1 MKLWGG
7 RFTKSTDSA
16 TDHFHSSISFDQR
29 MYKEDIEGSI
39 AHAKMLGKQGIIPV
53 EDSIAI
59 QKALKEILGEIEEGK
74 IEFSEAAEDIH
85 MNIETILT
93 ERIGDAG
100 KRLHTGRSRNDQVAL
115 DLRMYNKKEI
125 IKIKAMVKELIKV
138 LTDIAE
144 KNTFTIMPGY
154 THLQKAQPVTLAHH
168 LLAYAEMFKRDY
180 ERLSD
185 AYRRTDVMPLGSGA
199 LAGTTY
205 PLDREYVCEL
215 LGFSAVTLNSMD
227 GVADRDFC
235 IDLLTALSTIM
246 MHLSRFCEEIIL
258 WSTNEFKFIELS
270 DAYSTGSSIMPQK
283 KNPDMAELIRG
294 KTGRV
299 YGNLLGLLTTLKG
312 LPLTYNKDMQEDKEA
327 VFGAI
332 DTVKMCLP
340 VFTNMLSTATFLKD
354 NMLHGAKGGFS
365 NATDA
370 ADYLTKKGVPFRDSH
385 EILGRLVLY
394 CIEKN
399 CMLEDLTMTEL
410 KAISP
415 VFGEDYYEAVT
426 LESCVNGRSLIGG
439 PAPAQTVKVIEI
451 NKKWLEENK

>member
-125 IKIKAMVKELIKV
+125 IEIKAMVKELIKV

-426 LESCVNGRSLIGG
+426 LERCVNGRSLIGG

>member
-1 MKLWGG
+1 
-7 RFTKSTDSA
+7 
-16 TDHFHSSISFDQR
+16 
-29 MYKEDIEGSI
+29 
-39 AHAKMLGKQGIIPV
+39 
-53 EDSIAI
+53 
-59 QKALKEILGEIEEGK
+59 
-74 IEFSEAAEDIH
+74 
-85 MNIETILT
+85 
-93 ERIGDAG
+93 
-100 KRLHTGRSRNDQVAL
+100 
-115 DLRMYNKKEI
+115 
-125 IKIKAMVKELIKV
+125 
-138 LTDIAE
+138 
-144 KNTFTIMPGY
+144 
-154 THLQKAQPVTLAHH
+154 
-168 LLAYAEMFKRDY
+168 
-180 ERLSD
+180 
-185 AYRRTDVMPLGSGA
+185 
-199 LAGTTY
+199 
-205 PLDREYVCEL
+205 
-215 LGFSAVTLNSMD
+215 
-227 GVADRDFC
+227 
-235 IDLLTALSTIM
+235 
-246 MHLSRFCEEIIL
+246 
-258 WSTNEFKFIELS
+258 
-270 DAYSTGSSIMPQK
+270 
-283 KNPDMAELIRG
+283 
-294 KTGRV
+294 
-299 YGNLLGLLTTLKG
+299 
-312 LPLTYNKDMQEDKEA
+312 MQEDKEA